1 MTLADPN
8 FSAEDI
14 AFDARFRIEDL
25 VDRDAL
31 REVAQSIYQLF
42 GIPMRIYNDEGAL
55 VADAST
61 EHEVCAYVNTF
72 GPGQRA
78 CGATVDAGKRAP
90 VDMGELTHPCFT
102 GQVYRLVPVDYEGRR
117 VGKIILGP
125 YAPQALNE
133 VPATLTD
140 TVPEADKPR
149 LVMAL
154 AKVPRAKSETV
165 ARIAAHVKATL
176 ELIMFSGHKALA
188 TSTMHLASVR
198 ESFRE
203 MEDKNKRLQEAY
215 DRLRELDRLKSNF
228 LGTVSHE
235 LRTPLT
241 SIIGYSEML
250 GEGIGGPLNE
260 EQKEFCD
267 TIFNKGQQLL
277 ELITSLLDL
286 SKLESGTMTLRR
298 KPAQIQPVLNDVFT
312 TLKPVA
318 KKRGVDLK
326 LTLVPDAFELFID
339 PERLRQVFI
348 NIADNA
354 MKFTKPI
361 DGVPASVS
369 ISTRIIDEEPEV
381 DDELGGFALVAAIDQ
396 SLEIRIADTG
406 IGIPERERKKVFDPF
421 YQVDSGSTREY
432 GGTGL
437 GLSIVKRLLE
447 GHGGTVHIESNSPQ
461 GAVFVVRLPS
471 ANSPRSRRTS
481 LPPPLPVNP

>member
-1 MTLADPN
+1 MTLADPG

-25 VDRDAL
+25 VDREAL

-42 GIPMRIYNDEGAL
+42 GIPMRIYNDEGLL

-72 GPGQRA
+72 PSGRRA
-78 CGATVDAGKRAP
+78 CGATVDAGKKAP
-90 VDMGELTHPCFT
+90 LDMGEVTHPCFT
-102 GQVYRLVPVDYEGRR
+102 GQVYRLVPIDYEGRR

-125 YAPQALNE
+125 YAPSSLAE
-133 VPATLTD
+133 VPGTLTE
-140 TVPEADKPR
+140 TVPDADRAR
-149 LVMAL
+149 LNQL
-154 AKVPRAKSETV
+154 LSKVPRAKSDTV

-250 GEGIGGPLNE
+250 GEGIGGTLNP

-318 KKRGVDLK
+318 KKRGVELK
-326 LTLVPDAFELFID
+326 LDLAPEAYEVFID

-354 MKFTKPI
+354 LKFTKPT
-361 DGVPASVS
+361 GSVS
-369 ISTRIIDEEPEV
+369 ISTRIVEELSEN
-381 DDELGGFALVAAIDQ
+381 DDNMVGFAIVAPAET

-406 IGIPERERKKVFDPF
+406 IGIPENERRKVFDPF

-437 GLSIVKRLLE
+437 GLSIVKRLME
-447 GHGGTVHIESNSPQ
+447 GHGGTITIEGNTPQ
-461 GAVFVVRLPS
+461 GAVFVLRLPS
-471 ANSPRSRRTS
+471 ASSPRSRKTS
-481 LPPPLPVNP
+481 LPPPVPQNP